1 MKRYSIPA
9 LIAVIVICAIGWSVY
24 WVIGGRIMDERVE
37 RWLDFPADSGW
48 SVAYDSV
55 ALAGYPNRFDS
66 TVTGFELRHKDSEA
80 AWRIN
85 PLRLF
90 ALSYQ
95 PQKFIAV
102 WPAEQTVVL
111 PRGGLVDVF
120 TDDMRASM
128 SFADSALPYE
138 AVMSIKGALLAT
150 PKGAVPIEDAL
161 FAMRAVDGE
170 GAGSGADY
178 DVDMRVD
185 GLYLPVQDE
194 PSRIDGH
201 IRARVVMDAESVGV
215 GRVGR
220 VDIMSSDV
228 RLEGVVLQATGSLG
242 ADTDGYLV
250 GDLSVAVQNYTE
262 LPALLAVYGVIK
274 PTMAAA
280 VGKTLS
286 FISALALDKSR
297 VSVPLRFDGGKMYLG
312 PLPIGEAP
320 RITIN

>member
-24 WVIGGRIMDERVE
+24 WVIGGRIMHERVE

-48 SVAYDSV
+48 SVAYDGV

-102 WPAEQTVVL
+102 WPAEQTIIL

-128 SFADSALPYE
+128 SFGVDALPYE

-150 PKGAVPIEDAL
+150 PMGAVPIEDAL
-161 FAMRAVDGE
+161 LAMRAVDSGDGE
-170 GAGSGADY
+170 GSGADY

-201 IRARVVMDAESVGV
+201 IRARVVMDEA
-215 GRVGR
+215 R

-228 RLEGVVLQATGSLG
+228 RMQGVVLQATGSLG
-242 ADTDGYLV
+242 ADTDGYLI

-320 RITIN
+320 RLVISY

>member
-37 RWLDFPADSGW
+37 RWLDFPADSNW

-55 ALAGYPNRFDS
+55 ALAGYPNRFDT

-102 WPAEQTVVL
+102 WPAEQTVIL

-128 SFADSALPYE
+128 SFGDSALPYE

-150 PKGAVPIEDAL
+150 PKGAVPIEDVL
-161 FAMRAVDGE
+161 LAMRAVDGE
-170 GAGSGADY
+170 GAGSDY

-201 IRARVVMDAESVGV
+201 IRARVVMDEA
-215 GRVGR
+215 R
-220 VDIMSSDV
+220 VDIMSSNV
-228 RLEGVVLQATGSLG
+228 RLEGVVLQATGSLR
-242 ADTDGYLV
+242 ADADGYLI

-274 PTMAAA
+274 PTMAAR

-297 VSVPLRFDGGKMYLG
+297 VSVSLRFDGGKMYLG

-320 RITIN
+320 RLIVNYE

>member
-37 RWLDFPADSGW
+37 RWLDFPADSNW
-48 SVAYDSV
+48 SVAYDGV
-55 ALAGYPNRFDS
+55 ALAGYPNRFDT

-102 WPAEQTVVL
+102 WPAEQTIIL

-128 SFADSALPYE
+128 SFGTDTLPYE

-150 PKGAVPIEDAL
+150 PMGAVPIEDAL
-161 FAMRAVDGE
+161 FAMRVG
-170 GAGSGADY
+170 GFGGWCRCGFWCGLRCGYAGGWVIFA
-178 DVDMRVD
+178 
-185 GLYLPVQDE
+185 
-194 PSRIDGH
+194 
-201 IRARVVMDAESVGV
+201 RAG
-215 GRVGR
+215 
-220 VDIMSSDV
+220 
-228 RLEGVVLQATGSLG
+228 
-242 ADTDGYLV
+242 
-250 GDLSVAVQNYTE
+250 
-262 LPALLAVYGVIK
+262 
-274 PTMAAA
+274 
-280 VGKTLS
+280 
-286 FISALALDKSR
+286 
-297 VSVPLRFDGGKMYLG
+297 
-312 PLPIGEAP
+312 
-320 RITIN
+320 

>member
-37 RWLDFPADSGW
+37 RWLDFPADSNW

-55 ALAGYPNRFDS
+55 ALAGYPNRFDT
-66 TVTGFELRHKDSEA
+66 TVTGFELRHKGSEA

-102 WPAEQTVVL
+102 WPAEQTVIL

-128 SFADSALPYE
+128 SFGVDALPYE

-150 PKGAVPIEDAL
+150 PMGAVPIEDVL
-161 FAMRAVDGE
+161 LAMRAVDS
-170 GAGSGADY
+170 GSGADY

-201 IRARVVMDAESVGV
+201 IRARVVMDEA
-215 GRVGR
+215 R

-242 ADTDGYLV
+242 ADTDGYLI

-274 PTMAAA
+274 PTMAAR

-312 PLPIGEAP
+312 PLPIGESP
-320 RITIN
+320 RLVISY

>member
-9 LIAVIVICAIGWSVY
+9 LIALIVICAIGWSVY

-37 RWLDFPADSGW
+37 RWLDFPADSNW
-48 SVAYDSV
+48 SVAYDGV
-55 ALAGYPNRFDS
+55 ALAGYPNRFDT
-66 TVTGFELRHKDSEA
+66 TVTGFELRHKNSEA

-102 WPAEQTVVL
+102 WPAEQTVIL

-128 SFADSALPYE
+128 SFGTDALPYE

-150 PKGAVPIEDAL
+150 PMGAVPIEDVL
-161 FAMRAVDGE
+161 LAMRAVDGD
-170 GAGSGADY
+170 GAGEDY

-201 IRARVVMDAESVGV
+201 IRARVVMDEA
-215 GRVGR
+215 R

-274 PTMAAA
+274 PTMAAR

-320 RITIN
+320 RLIVNGEG

>member
-48 SVAYDSV
+48 SVAYDGV

-102 WPAEQTVVL
+102 WPAEQTVIL

-128 SFADSALPYE
+128 SFTDSALPYE
-138 AVMSIKGALLAT
+138 AVVSIKGALLAT
-150 PKGAVPIEDAL
+150 PMGAVPIEDAL
-161 FAMRAVDGE
+161 LAMRAVDSGDGE
-170 GAGSGADY
+170 GSGANY

-201 IRARVVMDAESVGV
+201 IRARVVMDEA
-215 GRVGR
+215 R

-228 RLEGVVLQATGSLG
+228 RMQGVVLQATGSLG
-242 ADTDGYLV
+242 ADADGYLV

-274 PTMAAA
+274 PTMAAR

-320 RITIN
+320 RLIVNYE

>member
-37 RWLDFPADSGW
+37 RWLDFPADSNW
-48 SVAYDSV
+48 SVAYDGV
-55 ALAGYPNRFDS
+55 ALAGYPNRFDT

-102 WPAEQTVVL
+102 WPAEQTVIL

-128 SFADSALPYE
+128 SFGVDALPYE

-150 PKGAVPIEDAL
+150 PNGCRADRGCFACDAGGGWRGCGCGL
-161 FAMRAVDGE
+161 RCGYAGGWVIFTRAG
-170 GAGSGADY
+170 
-178 DVDMRVD
+178 
-185 GLYLPVQDE
+185 
-194 PSRIDGH
+194 
-201 IRARVVMDAESVGV
+201 
-215 GRVGR
+215 
-220 VDIMSSDV
+220 
-228 RLEGVVLQATGSLG
+228 
-242 ADTDGYLV
+242 
-250 GDLSVAVQNYTE
+250 
-262 LPALLAVYGVIK
+262 
-274 PTMAAA
+274 
-280 VGKTLS
+280 
-286 FISALALDKSR
+286 
-297 VSVPLRFDGGKMYLG
+297 
-312 PLPIGEAP
+312 
-320 RITIN
+320 

>member
-24 WVIGGRIMDERVE
+24 WVIGGRIMQERVE
-37 RWLDFPADSGW
+37 RWLDFPADSSW

-55 ALAGYPNRFDS
+55 ALAGYPNRFDT

-128 SFADSALPYE
+128 SFGVDALPYE

-150 PKGAVPIEDAL
+150 PMGAVPIEDVL
-161 FAMRAVDGE
+161 LAMRAVDGE
-170 GAGSGADY
+170 GAGADY

-201 IRARVVMDAESVGV
+201 IRARVVMDAESVA
-215 GRVGR
+215 RVAR

-228 RLEGVVLQATGSLG
+228 RMQGVVLQATGSLR
-242 ADTDGYLV
+242 ADADGYLI

-274 PTMAAA
+274 PTMAAR

-320 RITIN
+320 RLVISY

>member
-55 ALAGYPNRFDS
+55 ALAGYPNRFDT

-102 WPAEQTVVL
+102 WPAEQTVIL
-111 PRGGLVDVF
+111 PRGGVVDVF

-128 SFADSALPYE
+128 SFGVDALPYE
-138 AVMSIKGALLAT
+138 AVVSIKGALLAT
-150 PKGAVPIEDAL
+150 PMGAVPIEDVL
-161 FAMRAVDGE
+161 LAMRAVDGAGD

-201 IRARVVMDAESVGV
+201 IRARVVMDEA
-215 GRVGR
+215 R
-220 VDIMSSDV
+220 VDIMSSNV

-242 ADTDGYLV
+242 ADADGYLT

-274 PTMAAA
+274 PTMAAR

-320 RITIN
+320 RITINY

>member
-1 MKRYSIPA
+1 M
-9 LIAVIVICAIGWSVY
+9 
-24 WVIGGRIMDERVE
+24 
-37 RWLDFPADSGW
+37 
-48 SVAYDSV
+48 AYDSV
-55 ALAGYPNRFDS
+55 ALAGYPNRFDT

-102 WPAEQTVVL
+102 WPAEQTVIL

-150 PKGAVPIEDAL
+150 PMGAVPIEDVL
-161 FAMRAVDGE
+161 LAMRAVDGD
-170 GAGSGADY
+170 GAGSGTDY

-201 IRARVVMDAESVGV
+201 IRARVVMDEA
-215 GRVGR
+215 R
-220 VDIMSSDV
+220 VDIMSSDM

-320 RITIN
+320 RLVISY

>member
-9 LIAVIVICAIGWSVY
+9 LIAVIMICAIGWSVY

-37 RWLDFPADSGW
+37 RWLDFPTDSNW

-55 ALAGYPNRFDS
+55 ALAGYPNRFDT

-102 WPAEQTVVL
+102 WPAEQTVIL

-150 PKGAVPIEDAL
+150 PMGAVPIEDVL
-161 FAMRAVDGE
+161 LAMRAVDSE
-170 GAGSGADY
+170 GTSADY

-201 IRARVVMDAESVGV
+201 IRARVVMDEA
-215 GRVGR
+215 R
-220 VDIMSSDV
+220 VDIMSSNV
-228 RLEGVVLQATGSLG
+228 RLEGVVLQATGSLR
-242 ADTDGYLV
+242 ADADGYLI

-274 PTMAAA
+274 PTMAAR

-320 RITIN
+320 RLVISY

>member
-55 ALAGYPNRFDS
+55 ALAGYPNRFDT

-102 WPAEQTVVL
+102 WPAEQTVIL

-128 SFADSALPYE
+128 SFGVDALPYE

-150 PKGAVPIEDAL
+150 PMGAVPIEDVL
-161 FAMRAVDGE
+161 LAMRVVDSGDGE
-170 GAGSGADY
+170 GSGTDY
-178 DVDMRVD
+178 DVDMRMD

-201 IRARVVMDAESVGV
+201 IRARVVMDEA
-215 GRVGR
+215 R

-228 RLEGVVLQATGSLG
+228 RLEGVVLQATGSLR

-274 PTMAAA
+274 PTMAAR

-320 RITIN
+320 RLVISY

>member
-37 RWLDFPADSGW
+37 RWLDFPADSNW
-48 SVAYDSV
+48 SVAYDGV
-55 ALAGYPNRFDS
+55 ALAGYPNRFDT

-102 WPAEQTVVL
+102 WPAEQTVIL

-128 SFADSALPYE
+128 SFAAGRVALRSGGE
-138 AVMSIKGALLAT
+138 HKGCAFGNPHGCRADR
-150 PKGAVPIEDAL
+150 GRFACDAGRG
-161 FAMRAVDGE
+161 FDGE
-170 GAGSGADY
+170 GAGADY

-201 IRARVVMDAESVGV
+201 IRARVVMDEA
-215 GRVGR
+215 R

-242 ADTDGYLV
+242 ADTDGYLA

-274 PTMAAA
+274 PTMAAR

-320 RITIN
+320 RLVISY

>member
-37 RWLDFPADSGW
+37 RWLDFPADSNW
-48 SVAYDSV
+48 SVAYDGV
-55 ALAGYPNRFDS
+55 ALAGYPNRFDT

-102 WPAEQTVVL
+102 WPAEQTVTL

-150 PKGAVPIEDAL
+150 PKGAVPIEDVL
-161 FAMRAVDGE
+161 LAMRVVDSGDGE
-170 GAGSGADY
+170 GAGADY

-201 IRARVVMDAESVGV
+201 IRARVVMDEA
-215 GRVGR
+215 R

-228 RLEGVVLQATGSLG
+228 RLEGVVLQATGSLQTD
-242 ADTDGYLV
+242 ADGYLV

-274 PTMAAA
+274 PTMAAR
-280 VGKTLS
+280 VGKALS

-320 RITIN
+320 RVTIND

>member
-37 RWLDFPADSGW
+37 RWLDFPADSNW

-55 ALAGYPNRFDS
+55 ALAGYPNRFDT

-102 WPAEQTVVL
+102 WPAEQTVTL
-111 PRGGLVDVF
+111 PRGGVVDVF

-150 PKGAVPIEDAL
+150 PMGAVPIEDVL
-161 FAMRAVDGE
+161 LAMRAVDSGD
-170 GAGSGADY
+170 GADY

-201 IRARVVMDAESVGV
+201 IRARVVMDEA
-215 GRVGR
+215 R
-220 VDIMSSDV
+220 VDIMSSNV
-228 RLEGVVLQATGSLG
+228 RLEGVVLQATGSLQTD
-242 ADTDGYLV
+242 ADGYLI

-274 PTMAAA
+274 PTMAAR

-320 RITIN
+320 RLVISY

>member
-37 RWLDFPADSGW
+37 RWLDFPADSNW

-55 ALAGYPNRFDS
+55 ALAGYPNRFDT

-102 WPAEQTVVL
+102 WPAEQTIIL

-128 SFADSALPYE
+128 SFGTDALPYE

-150 PKGAVPIEDAL
+150 PMGAVPIEDVL
-161 FAMRAVDGE
+161 LAMRVVDSGDGE
-170 GAGSGADY
+170 GSGADY

-201 IRARVVMDAESVGV
+201 IRARVVMDEA
-215 GRVGR
+215 R
-220 VDIMSSDV
+220 VDIMSSNV
-228 RLEGVVLQATGSLG
+228 RVQGVVLQATGSLG
-242 ADTDGYLV
+242 ADADGYLI

-274 PTMAAA
+274 PTMAAR

-320 RITIN
+320 RVIVNDE